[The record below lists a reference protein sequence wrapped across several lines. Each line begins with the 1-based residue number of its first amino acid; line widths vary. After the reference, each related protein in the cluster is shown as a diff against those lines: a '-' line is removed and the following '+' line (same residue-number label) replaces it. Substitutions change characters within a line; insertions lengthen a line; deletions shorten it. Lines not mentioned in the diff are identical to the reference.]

1 MTLESM
7 TGYALSEGVVAL
19 DGLEQTWRWSWE
31 LRSVNSKTFD
41 LRTKLP
47 SGRESLNAIVK
58 KEIMYHI
65 KRGSIT
71 ASLIRKFHS
80 TDKKLKIDKVF
91 LSQLCKVYEE
101 FERDGLIVASPPNLE
116 RMLLVPGVVEPVA
129 APELSDSQN
138 KIIDDAIVDGLREA
152 VALLIHTRRIEGAG
166 LLKILKEQLLE
177 LECLC
182 GEAKNIA
189 QNSKQKLSEKLMEQ
203 VNLVLSTDIALSKER
218 LAQELAIIVT
228 KLDVSEEIDRLL
240 VHFQACENLLMSN
253 MPIGR
258 RLDFICQEL
267 NRETNTLCS
276 KSNDSKLT
284 SIGIDM
290 KVGIEK
296 FREQIQNVQ

>member
-19 DGLEQTWRWSWE
+19 DGLEQTWQWGWE

-58 KEIMYHI
+58 KEIMSHL
-65 KRGSIT
+65 KRGNIT
-71 ASLIRKFHS
+71 ANLVKKSYS
-80 TDKKLKIDKVF
+80 TDKKPKINKVF
-91 LSQLCKVYEE
+91 LSQLCKIYKE
-101 FERDGLIVASPPNLE
+101 FECDGLIVASPPNLE
-116 RMLLVPGVVEPVA
+116 RMLLVPGVVELGA
-129 APELSDSQN
+129 AMELSDSQN
-138 KIIDDAIVDGLREA
+138 KIIDNAIIDGLREA
-152 VALLIHTRRIEGAG
+152 VALLIHARRLEGAG
-166 LLKILKEQLLE
+166 LLKILKEQLSE
-177 LECLC
+177 LEHLC
-182 GEAKNIA
+182 CEAKNIT
-189 QNSKQKLSEKLMEQ
+189 QNSKQKLGEKLKEQ
-203 VNLVLSTDIALSKER
+203 VNLLLSTDIALSKER

-240 VHFQACENLLMSN
+240 VHFQACENLLISN
-253 MPIGR
+253 MPVGR

-276 KSNDSKLT
+276 KSNDLKLT